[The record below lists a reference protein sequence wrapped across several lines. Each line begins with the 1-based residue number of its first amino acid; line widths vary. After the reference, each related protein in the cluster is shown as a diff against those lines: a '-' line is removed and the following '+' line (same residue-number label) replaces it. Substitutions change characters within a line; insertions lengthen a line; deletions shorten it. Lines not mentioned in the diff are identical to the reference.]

1 MSMKILITCPPML
14 RAIDQLRHHF
24 DEKGLELVTPDVV
37 QVLTEEELL
46 QLVPNVDAWI
56 IGDDPAT
63 ERVFTAG
70 KNGKLKAA
78 VKWGVGVDNVDFKAC
93 EKLGIPISNTP
104 KMFGNE
110 VADMAMAYFTGLTRD
125 SYRVNQAVK
134 NGEWIK
140 PAGMSLDGKIVALI
154 GLGDIGLATARR
166 LRGFGVKI
174 NAYDPF
180 TVLSAEEAGVDQILL
195 FPDKLE
201 YADFVII
208 TCALTPSSFHLINGD
223 SIAKMKDGVYI
234 INVSRGPLIDEAA
247 LVAALRAGK
256 VKGAGLD
263 VFEIEPL
270 PLSSPLRK
278 FDQCIF
284 GTHNGSNT
292 KEAVIRA
299 SLKAIDLLFGYLDIK

>member
-1 MSMKILITCPPML
+1 ML

-24 DEKGLELVTPDVV
+24 EEKGIELVTPDVV
-37 QVLTEEELL
+37 QVLTEDELIEI
-46 QLVPNVDAWI
+46 VPQVDAWI

-63 ERVFTAG
+63 EKVFTAG

-93 EKLGIPISNTP
+93 EKLGIPITNTP
-104 KMFGNE
+104 RMFGNE

-125 SYRVNQAVK
+125 SYRVHNEVK
-134 NGEWIK
+134 KGNWIK
-140 PAGMSLDGKIVALI
+140 PAGMSLDDKTVALI

-166 LRGFGVKI
+166 LKGFGVTI

-180 TVLSAEEAGVDQILL
+180 SKLTTDNAGVDNIFL
-195 FPDKLE
+195 FPENLNT
-201 YADFVII
+201 ADFVII
-208 TCALTPSSFHLINGD
+208 TCALTPSSYHMINKE
-223 SIAKMKDGVYI
+223 SIALMKDGVYI
-234 INVSRGPLIDEAA
+234 INVARGPLIDEPA
-247 LVAALRAGK
+247 LIDALQTGK
-256 VKGAGLD
+256 VRAAGLD
-263 VFEIEPL
+263 VFEVEPL
-270 PLSSPLRK
+270 PADSPLRQ

-299 SLKAIDLLFGYLDIK
+299 SLKAIDILFGYLNIK